1 MSAPTRHLLRLRILL
16 RLCLKLRRMAP
27 TRLSASQLLK
37 SPARSPRRSL
47 PSKHTVAYS
56 FHGLL
61 LMALEIDQ
69 ASAVSLL
76 STRTS
81 RFRSTNP
88 NLQLLR
94 CPRPIP
100 ALVSNRRLLLASSRV
115 AGSQARSSSQRR
127 DAHRWTTPLGSS
139 PRARRSLARRLRWK
153 CPPTRLS
160 TVTWKTSTT
169 RRASGASSCKAGVRG
184 RLHFL
189 FLHECNELMIS
200 IASSVDMLT
209 YIIASV

>member
-27 TRLSASQLLK
+27 TRRSASQPLK

-47 PSKHTVAYS
+47 PSKHTVSYS

-69 ASAVSLL
+69 VSAVSLS

-94 CPRPIP
+94 CLRPIP
-100 ALVSNRRLLLASSRV
+100 ALVSNRRLPLASSRV
-115 AGSQARSSSQRR
+115 AGSQARPSYPRKAARPWRMRPANSRR
-127 DAHRWTTPLGSS
+127 TLRILLWRRRRW
-139 PRARRSLARRLRWK
+139 RRLL
-153 CPPTRLS
+153 PPQL
-160 TVTWKTSTT
+160 TVTWTT
-169 RRASGASSCKAGVRG
+169 RRTKGSGVLSCNLGLRKRSTLCFTIVTN
-184 RLHFL
+184 L
-189 FLHECNELMIS
+189 
-200 IASSVDMLT
+200 
-209 YIIASV
+209 